1 MPRNSK
7 RRQFTRIKMTLTLD
21 QIFKITNRN
30 EKNSS
35 QICGVVVGNI
45 TRDTKNELRENDDD
59 LMKIL

>member
-1 MPRNSK
+1 M
-7 RRQFTRIKMTLTLD
+7 MLTLD
-21 QIFKITNRN
+21 QTFKITNRN